1 MQQLHNIG
9 WDCSILAKLVRAP
22 CMCVDMKLHVI
33 HVSGSKLH
41 SDSQRYTTNAYISIR
56 YT

>member
-1 MQQLHNIG
+1 MQQLHNID
-9 WDCSILAKLVRAP
+9 WDCFILAKLVRAP
-22 CMCVDMKLHVI
+22 YMCIVI